1 MSFRVPR
8 RTPLCRPSIPNR
20 RIRNSALPPDYNGAR
35 MAFSSDKNSGRM
47 KSSQRWALGGMGE
60 VYRGDD
66 TRLGSTVVR

>member
-1 MSFRVPR
+1 
-8 RTPLCRPSIPNR
+8 
-20 RIRNSALPPDYNGAR
+20 